1 MVQTIEFSRERGANL
16 ASIQSRTKDGLEVII
31 EVSFQFQIDPV
42 SLFTLFHAYGE
53 NYHSIF
59 QNVAVDILTEEST
72 YFTAN
77 DFFWNRK
84 LIKDDFE
91 KKLRA
96 QFIINCYSDVVFLQL
111 RSVDLP
117 NAFENAIQETE
128 VKKQDINIAKA
139 EQKKVSVEVDTLI
152 KSALFQKNVTINL
165 AEGEAQ
171 SILQNNQAQVD
182 AYNQVQ
188 TSQTQA
194 YSNLKN
200 KLAMKNEDLLKM
212 IKTQVIRDYD
222 GNNLA
227 LSVSSPEPTPAK

>member
-1 MVQTIEFSRERGANL
+1 M
-16 ASIQSRTKDGLEVII
+16 
-31 EVSFQFQIDPV
+31 
-42 SLFTLFHAYGE
+42 
-53 NYHSIF
+53 
-59 QNVAVDILTEEST
+59 
-72 YFTAN
+72 
-77 DFFWNRK
+77 
-84 LIKDDFE
+84 
-91 KKLRA
+91 
-96 QFIINCYSDVVFLQL
+96 QL

-171 SILQNNQAQVD
+171 SILQSNQATVD

-200 KLAMKNEDLLKM
+200 KLSMKNEDLLKM
-212 IKTQVIRDYD
+212 IKTQVIRDYN
-222 GNNLA
+222 GNNMA